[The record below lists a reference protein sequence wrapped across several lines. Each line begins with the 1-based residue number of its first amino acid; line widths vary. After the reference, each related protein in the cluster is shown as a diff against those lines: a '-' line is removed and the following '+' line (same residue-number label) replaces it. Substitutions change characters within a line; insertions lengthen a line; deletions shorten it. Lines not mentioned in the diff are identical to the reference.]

1 VKTKRQLNLN
11 VPAGFRQSSNLQK
24 NFYSFTPPR
33 WSSLLVEDNIE
44 PILPIV
50 QDNSTPS
57 ANETSSPITN
67 QSTMVNVPIIHCV
80 DKPSS
85 SLPSRLTLT
94 EDLIRANVGF

>member
-24 NFYSFTPPR
+24 NFHSFTPPR
-33 WSSLLVEDNIE
+33 RSSLLVEDNIE

-67 QSTMVNVPIIHCV
+67 QSTMVNVPIIFG
-80 DKPSS
+80 
-85 SLPSRLTLT
+85 
-94 EDLIRANVGF
+94 ELIP